1 MFKKIITG
9 ILAAA
14 TLTLSAVPYAFAVTA
29 TTPFTHVNNGK
40 HAEGS
45 LVLYSYNVPATT
57 NDYVSLTNRSTGKT
71 TDVQCSSFVYHPVS
85 YTFDKNAEFTSMVGS
100 SLSPFG
106 GSGTAPSIDMATS
119 AGRYEKVRIKLSDF
133 DSEFNNDGSIT
144 KSVDHYGKHKF
155 RFCEESADSTGS
167 RFTSA
172 LYFFS
177 GSAINHV
184 VPNKNG
190 EVEIY
195 VHRKLGEDVCIS
207 TDFHSIIY
215 YTDSNGNSH
224 QSTITGGGISSGT
237 LSGLTVGDASLSGG
251 IQISD
256 TTLVQKYLARTV
268 KFSDLQKRNADA
280 NCDGKIDIEDATLI
294 QKYLAKLF

>member
-14 TLTLSAVPYAFAVTA
+14 TLTLSAVPYTFAVTA

-144 KSVDHYGKHKF
+144 KSVDHSVSARRAPIQQAADLLPRCTFSAAAQSTMLFQTKTARLKF
-155 RFCEESADSTGS
+155 MFIAKSARASVTLPTS
-167 RFTSA
+167 SA
-172 LYFFS
+172 L
-177 GSAINHV
+177 
-184 VPNKNG
+184 
-190 EVEIY
+190 
-195 VHRKLGEDVCIS
+195 
-207 TDFHSIIY
+207 
-215 YTDSNGNSH
+215 
-224 QSTITGGGISSGT
+224 
-237 LSGLTVGDASLSGG
+237 
-251 IQISD
+251 
-256 TTLVQKYLARTV
+256 
-268 KFSDLQKRNADA
+268 
-280 NCDGKIDIEDATLI
+280 
-294 QKYLAKLF
+294 

>member
-14 TLTLSAVPYAFAVTA
+14 TLTLSAVPSAFAVTA
-29 TTPFTHVNNGK
+29 TTPYTHVNNGK

-133 DSEFNNDGSIT
+133 DSEFNSDGSIT

-195 VHRKLGEDVCIS
+195 VYRKIGE
-207 TDFHSIIY
+207 SIRY
-215 YTDSNGNSH
+215 ATHFLSVVVYKDSSGQSH
-224 QSTITGGGISSGT
+224 TVSSTGGGTSGRY
-237 LSGLTVGDASLSGG
+237 LKGLTVGDPDLNGYVSINDVTA
-251 IQISD
+251 I
-256 TTLVQKYLARTV
+256 QKYLAHRLTL
-268 KFSDLQKRNADA
+268 SDLQLRNADA
-280 NCDGKIDIEDATLI
+280 NLDNDLDIDDATDI
-294 QKYLAKLF
+294 QRYLAS